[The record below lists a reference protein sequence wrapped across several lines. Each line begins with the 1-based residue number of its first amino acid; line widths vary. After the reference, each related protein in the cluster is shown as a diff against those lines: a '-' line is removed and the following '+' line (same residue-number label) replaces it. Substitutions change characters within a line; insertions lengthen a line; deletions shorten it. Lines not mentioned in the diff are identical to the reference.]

1 MNLFDHAVD
10 QSTTYRPL
18 ADAVRPTEIEQL
30 YGQRVADGPLSAVC
44 RMIETDSLT
53 NVLLCG
59 PPGVGKTTLASMIAH
74 KTKATFETLSAVL
87 GGVKE
92 LRLLVDAARER
103 RQFHGR
109 RTILFIDEIHRFN
122 KSQQDALLPHL
133 EDGTFVLVG
142 ATTENPSF
150 YVNRAV
156 LSRCHVVRMNR
167 LDDGAIVS
175 ILERAWAHSVRLAR
189 WPNASIDDDCLRL
202 IAVGARGD
210 ARSALGILERA
221 LNLDSKVSRK
231 SLETAIGEAV
241 IAHDRAGDSHYDL
254 LSALVKSMRGN
265 APDAAVFWAQ
275 RLLEAGEDPL
285 IILRRCVVFASE
297 DIGHADPNALAIAT
311 SALSAFRFLGMPEG
325 IYSVIQAVTYLATAP
340 KSTTILKTI
349 QRGRE
354 AVKLHGHHPV
364 PAHLKSVS
372 PHGPPADAAF
382 LPTTIQDIRLFEPT
396 SIGHEVHFVERLKA
410 LDPNR
415 FRPSFEPADS

>member
-10 QSTTYRPL
+10 QSHAHRPL

-30 YGQRVADGPLSAVC
+30 YGQCVADGPLSAVR
-44 RMIETDSLT
+44 RMIETDTLT

-74 KTKATFETLSAVL
+74 KTEATFETLSAVL

-92 LRLLVDAARER
+92 LRLLVEAARER
-103 RQFHGR
+103 RQFHR
-109 RTILFIDEIHRFN
+109 RKTILFIDEIHRFN

-156 LSRCHVVRMNR
+156 LSRCHVVRMER

-175 ILERAWAHSVRLAR
+175 ILKRAWSHSVRQAR
-189 WPNASIDDDCLRL
+189 WPNASIDDDCLGL
-202 IAVGARGD
+202 IARRARGD

-221 LNLDSKVSRK
+221 LNLDPKVSSK
-231 SLETAIGEAV
+231 NLEMALGEA
-241 IAHDRAGDSHYDL
+241 ILGHDRAGDSHYDL

-275 RLLEAGEDPL
+275 RLLDAGEDPL

-297 DIGHADPNALAIAT
+297 DIGHADPNALALAVST
-311 SALSAFRFLGMPEG
+311 LSALRFIGMPEG

-340 KSTTILKTI
+340 KSKTILETAR
-349 QRGRE
+349 RGRE
-354 AVKLHGHHPV
+354 AVKMHGHQPV
-364 PAHLKSVS
+364 PAHLRNVS
-372 PHGPPADAAF
+372 HGGFSSDAAF
-382 LPTTIQDIRLFEPT
+382 LPTTIQDLRLFEPAP
-396 SIGHEVHFVERLKA
+396 IGHETQFVERLKA

-415 FRPSFEPADS
+415 FPPSSESADS